1 VFLLPD
7 VGGKDIL
14 DAGCGPGWYTDWLAR
29 NGGRVVAI
37 DCSPHGQAG
46 GRRSTNLQEVA
57 VNPIERQEA
66 MARWMWD
73 AHKRRESYS
82 NLPGELRPHSSVEAY
97 AAQEA
102 YYRLA
107 EPERGAVA
115 GAKIA
120 TATKVMQQLMGITH
134 PCSGAIFAHTIH
146 ASPARLRTADFVNL
160 RIECEIA
167 LKLYTDIPAS
177 NAPWSR
183 DAVAQAVA
191 CAMPAFELIEDRNA
205 DYSATEAY
213 SLIVDNCWNG
223 GVVIGAPLQKTVAGL
238 TGISGK
244 LTIGGEIVH
253 EGKSEDP
260 YATLA
265 WIANHF
271 AERGRDL
278 KAGMVVI
285 TGSIIPTV
293 TLAKGERAVFAV
305 DELGEAVVDAV

>member
-1 VFLLPD
+1 VD
-7 VGGKDIL
+7 
-14 DAGCGPGWYTDWLAR
+14 
-29 NGGRVVAI
+29 
-37 DCSPHGQAG
+37 
-46 GRRSTNLQEVA
+46 
-57 VNPIERQEA
+57 PIERQEA

-73 AHKRRESYS
+73 AHKRREPYR
-82 NLPGELRPHSSVEAY
+82 NLPRELRPRSSVEAY

-102 YYRLA
+102 YYRPA
-107 EPERGAVA
+107 EPEHGAVA

-120 TATKVMQQLMGITH
+120 TTTKVMQQLMGITH
-134 PCSGAIFAHTIH
+134 PCGGAIFAHTIH

-167 LKLYTDIPAS
+167 LRLCADIPAR

-183 DAVAQAVA
+183 DAVAPAVA
-191 CAMPAFELIEDRNA
+191 GAMPAFELIEDRNA
-205 DYSATEAY
+205 NYSATEAY

-223 GVVIGAPLQKTVAGL
+223 GAVIGVPIQKSVAGL
-238 TGISGK
+238 VGISGR
-244 LTIGGEIVH
+244 LTMGGDIVN

-278 KAGMVVI
+278 KAGMLVI
-285 TGSIIPTV
+285 TGSIVPTV
-293 TLAKGERAVFAV
+293 TLSKGERAVFAV
-305 DELGEAVVDAV
+305 DGLGEAVVDAV

>member
-1 VFLLPD
+1 VD
-7 VGGKDIL
+7 
-14 DAGCGPGWYTDWLAR
+14 
-29 NGGRVVAI
+29 
-37 DCSPHGQAG
+37 
-46 GRRSTNLQEVA
+46 
-57 VNPIERQEA
+57 PIERQEA

-73 AHKRRESYS
+73 AHKRREPYR
-82 NLPGELRPHSSVEAY
+82 NLPGELQPRSSVEAY

-102 YYRLA
+102 YYQLA

-120 TATKVMQQLMGITH
+120 TTTKVMQQLMGIAH
-134 PCSGAIFAHTIH
+134 PCGGAIFAHTIH

-167 LKLYTDIPAS
+167 LKLYADIPAR

-183 DAVAQAVA
+183 DAVAPAVA

-205 DYSATEAY
+205 NYSATDAY

-223 GVVIGAPLQKTVAGL
+223 GVVIGAPLQKSVAELIGL
-238 TGISGK
+238 SGK
-244 LTIGGEIVH
+244 LAIGGEIVG
-253 EGKSEDP
+253 EGTSEDP

-285 TGSIIPTV
+285 TGSMVPTV
-293 TLAKGERAVFAV
+293 TLLKGQHAVFAI
-305 DELGEAVVDAV
+305 DGLGEAVVDAV